1 MEDIKTKYKLHDIYP
16 NARQK
21 NTKYWERLQ
30 KVLDASGTRSQ
41 NIQLRKKWIE
51 RQNLMNYR
59 NEYDRLF
66 GELQHLKPE
75 LKKNAIKLMMD
86 SNKLKEIGEYE
97 EEPETIKPETKEEE
111 TTTRRRQPN
120 RSKEEI
126 EQEKILKQAKR
137 EQKIAEK
144 EKNKK
149 RRYKRKLLSIKS

>member
-75 LKKNAIKLMMD
+75 LKKNAIQLMMNAD
-86 SNKLKEIGEYE
+86 KLKEIGEYE
-97 EEPETIKPETKEEE
+97 EPKQKTEETPAEIDEKTKEEIRKE
-111 TTTRRRQPN
+111 RNRQYH
-120 RSKEEI
+120 RKWRLGKKKVS
-126 EQEKILKQAKR
+126 
-137 EQKIAEK
+137 
-144 EKNKK
+144 NK
-149 RRYKRKLLSIKS
+149 